1 MGLDMASLFPVSTY
15 RLLLLLGAASA
26 ALLAGAWWFELWVGL
41 LPCKLCLEQRQPHY
55 AALGVSV
62 AAMLILAV
70 MDQTRSEHLAL
81 TKPGPTF
88 MGNAPERGN
97 TRVAAWFG
105 FGAFMI
111 LTLLFMWSTW
121 LGTYHAG
128 VEWGWFAG
136 PNDCGGAVATPAA
149 SMPDFMKQLQSVR
162 VVSCTEAAWR
172 LAGLSLAGWNALFS
186 LALAGLALVGTMTTL
201 RCSQS

>member
-1 MGLDMASLFPVSTY
+1 MTSLFPLSAY
-15 RLLLLLGAASA
+15 RLFLLLGAASA

-55 AALGVSV
+55 AALGLSV
-62 AAMLILAV
+62 AAMLI
-70 MDQTRSEHLAL
+70 
-81 TKPGPTF
+81 
-88 MGNAPERGN
+88 MGVIERAN
-97 TRVAAWFG
+97 SRIAAWFA
-105 FGAFMI
+105 FGACLI
-111 LTLLFMWSTW
+111 LTMLFIWSAW
-121 LGTYHAG
+121 LGTYHSG

-136 PNDCGGAVATPAA
+136 PNDCGGAATAPAA

-186 LALAGLALVGTMTTL
+186 FALAGLALAGTMTVMRRIRT
-201 RCSQS
+201 